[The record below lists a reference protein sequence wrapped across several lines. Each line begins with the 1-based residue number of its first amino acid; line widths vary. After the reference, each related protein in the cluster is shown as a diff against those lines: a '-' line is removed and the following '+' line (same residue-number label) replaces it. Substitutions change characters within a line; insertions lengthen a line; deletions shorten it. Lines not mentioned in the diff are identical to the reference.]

1 MDRKGRV
8 GLGRIAG
15 ILKGICRYLVAVAVG
30 VALSA
35 AVAAVTAQLGKDG
48 SAVMAAYAE
57 AAPPAAK
64 EKALRKTGSERE
76 GAGKKEARR
85 EEAGEGT
92 AGGWK
97 EGRMLA
103 GEALAEDVLA
113 LRQARK
119 QRQEGIA
126 QTKEARQEAEKGQ
139 AAEKGQEAG
148 KGQAAEKGQEAEK
161 GQAAEKGQEAEAS
174 RGAEDGQQAAAG
186 GEARQ
191 AASVIRYSQGDYEV
205 LKRIVE
211 AEAGICDTKGRILVA
226 NVVINRVRDSG
237 FPDTITGVV
246 YQKSQFSP
254 VSDGSLESCTV
265 TPETVEA
272 VDRALAGEDYSQ
284 GALYFMNRR
293 QSKSG
298 NVSWFD
304 KSLTYLFQ
312 HDRHE
317 FFK

>member
-1 MDRKGRV
+1 M
-8 GLGRIAG
+8 GRIAG
-15 ILKGICRYLVAVAVG
+15 ILKGICRYLVAAAVG

-48 SAVMAAYAE
+48 SVVMAAYAE

-76 GAGKKEARR
+76 GAGKKEAGR

-139 AAEKGQEAG
+139 EAG
-148 KGQAAEKGQEAEK
+148 K

>member
-1 MDRKGRV
+1 M
-8 GLGRIAG
+8 GRIAG

-76 GAGKKEARR
+76 GAGKKEAGR

-148 KGQAAEKGQEAEK
+148 
-161 GQAAEKGQEAEAS
+161 KGQEAEAS